1 MKKVYV
7 SNNPN
12 TEGEIRLYTTING
25 QEYDEDKLSLNM
37 IFSPEATA
45 QDLHDKLLE
54 YEQNGYQIVII
65 KN

>member
-12 TEGEIRLYTTING
+12 TEGEIRLYTTTNG
-25 QEYDEDKLSLNM
+25 DEYHEDKLSLNV
-37 IFSPEATA
+37 IFSPSSLARE
-45 QDLHDKLLE
+45 LHSRLFE
-54 YEQNGYQIVII
+54 YESKGYEIVII

>member
-25 QEYDEDKLSLNM
+25 QEYDEDK
-37 IFSPEATA
+37 
-45 QDLHDKLLE
+45 
-54 YEQNGYQIVII
+54 
-65 KN
+65 